1 MEFQRMENMSDPRK
15 LDFIE
20 DFDKEA
26 SKFLEHYGYESLID
40 HPAPIPIRDIAMKKM
55 MLDIVDTMYLSPD
68 SSVHGIITFADGM
81 IDVYDWQNEEYVGY
95 TANRGTIFI
104 ETDINNKGRFN
115 NILTHECF
123 HWYKHRLYFM
133 YHSMD
138 GKNVGFAFRCNQ
150 KVESDVKKDS
160 WSDID
165 KMEYQA
171 KMMAPKI
178 LMPKIATKIKI
189 EELIQKN
196 KQSYS
201 TEVPIGMYER
211 VIAQVADFFQVSKQA
226 AAIRMCELG
235 YEEAKPYCASNLF
248 EKVYTHLS
256 VKATIGQQRQQEISL
271 NEAFEEFCKNKFF
284 TIMLATGSY
293 RYTEGYFVLND
304 EKYYDANTNSMTQY
318 AKSHLAEC
326 TIDFSYRY
334 VRKDQGD
341 HIGSHMFHKNVEYKR
356 IPSFDV
362 SAQNTDSY
370 NHARALENIR
380 KKFDEEYE
388 LESKIHESTTQK
400 FWKIMQLKKWNTSI
414 FQDKTWLSPMDY
426 TRVQDPK
433 HIFKLPAYTA
443 MAVGLGLS
451 LSITEEIL
459 RASGLAYNMGDR
471 THKAY
476 AFVLSSFQGCSL
488 EECNEVLKALGVKE
502 LGTKSR
508 K

>member
-1 MEFQRMENMSDPRK
+1 MIPLIKKCSDKKLLLKIGRLIESRK
-15 LDFIE
+15 EELNKIE
-20 DFDKEA
+20 ANKYFKEIFESFP
-26 SKFLEHYGYESLID
+26 SKKRAIL
-40 HPAPIPIRDIAMKKM
+40 A
-55 MLDIVDTMYLSPD
+55 
-68 SSVHGIITFADGM
+68 
-81 IDVYDWQNEEYVGY
+81 
-95 TANRGTIFI
+95 TI
-104 ETDINNKGRFN
+104 
-115 NILTHECF
+115 
-123 HWYKHRLYFM
+123 
-133 YHSMD
+133 
-138 GKNVGFAFRCNQ
+138 
-150 KVESDVKKDS
+150 KKDS
-160 WSDID
+160 KAFDGISVSYCSNFPN
-165 KMEYQA
+165 EYTECSRSEVLV
-171 KMMAPKI
+171 MND
-178 LMPKIATKIKI
+178 LVG
-189 EELIQKN
+189 N
-196 KQSYS
+196 K
-201 TEVPIGMYER
+201 
-211 VIAQVADFFQVSKQA
+211 K
-226 AAIRMCELG
+226 L
-235 YEEAKPYCASNLF
+235 SNLF